1 MPPPSSLGD
10 DLSDDDDVSL
20 ETGPAAAAAT
30 GKPPARPPPKPVALP
45 IKTTVE
51 APKGIPQDLAALF
64 TFDKPRASSKPDVK
78 AHIAKV
84 LGKRRASVI
93 ASNAKEPEEGDGE
106 PKKGGEKLG
115 DASGSDSDGSPV
127 VLSKQ
132 MQRLVDDEKADEK
145 RQRRLRVASEEAK
158 KIQEEER
165 RALASITEAMA
176 ARQEEAETV
185 KDEVRA
191 KAEEAAAAIGPAD
204 ADDTP
209 YPSAFVRALDDH
221 AFGSAAVER
230 LAPRCPAPTPG
241 TLKPFENAARRRVA
255 KAGGSAGDA
264 DAAVAEALREALE
277 GGFLAAAF
285 AAEVDS
291 ALGLERAR
299 AMMPATPGA
308 DGATDDDASRTMGTR
323 TIGSAAET
331 KGKSETRDDSRA
343 RIPACDAE
351 TARWLFDAAT
361 RPESSKS
368 VALGARDALLAAAGY
383 EPIGL
388 DARHPP
394 RRRRGVFALPVA
406 RNPKT
411 SKAAESRLGDGEASR
426 REIAFRREIDARAPA
441 LAWAPTAGE
450 VLEALRRLGVR
461 ALDVG
466 EPIESSLPASSV
478 PSGENAGAATKAS
491 AATRRTK
498 RNAFPTKASRLPG
511 EQRKS
516 ASLNA
521 LAEDMSLS
529 KSISKKESKEGSF
542 PMSGRSAA
550 DTRDAA
556 ALMRPPP
563 GALKPQV
570 FAAAQLLAAWCAR
583 DGDGGRPARLS
594 IASDPADA
602 ASLLAALAALRL
614 DPRAAAL
621 AHVADDAAAALLA
634 AASRTAD
641 EETWAAFERA
651 AARAVARVGATH
663 ASRLAA
669 TRWVPWSSAREQRV
683 QDAAALVA
691 LTDIQ
696 AVLAPHVKRAL
707 ANARASPPLPRGDPG
722 DFSLKTGH
730 KKGKRGKVE
739 DARGEVYSAKASVP
753 NRQNADA
760 VDVQSAATAT
770 LGGVV
775 VDGHTTAEEA
785 WALVSAIHHVD
796 VVLHAGMAEPKR
808 SGTETETETENVA
821 QRSFMSFL
829 KDVKAKVP
837 RSNKAGLQA
846 LKTLAV
852 ATYTRH
858 QRAQQLR
865 ESKSDR

>member
-1 MPPPSSLGD
+1 
-10 DLSDDDDVSL
+10 
-20 ETGPAAAAAT
+20 
-30 GKPPARPPPKPVALP
+30 
-45 IKTTVE
+45 
-51 APKGIPQDLAALF
+51 
-64 TFDKPRASSKPDVK
+64 
-78 AHIAKV
+78 
-84 LGKRRASVI
+84 
-93 ASNAKEPEEGDGE
+93 
-106 PKKGGEKLG
+106 
-115 DASGSDSDGSPV
+115 
-127 VLSKQ
+127 
-132 MQRLVDDEKADEK
+132 
-145 RQRRLRVASEEAK
+145 
-158 KIQEEER
+158 
-165 RALASITEAMA
+165 
-176 ARQEEAETV
+176 
-185 KDEVRA
+185 
-191 KAEEAAAAIGPAD
+191 
-204 ADDTP
+204 
-209 YPSAFVRALDDH
+209 
-221 AFGSAAVER
+221 
-230 LAPRCPAPTPG
+230 
-241 TLKPFENAARRRVA
+241 
-255 KAGGSAGDA
+255 
-264 DAAVAEALREALE
+264 
-277 GGFLAAAF
+277 
-285 AAEVDS
+285 
-291 ALGLERAR
+291 
-299 AMMPATPGA
+299 MMPATPGA

-343 RIPACDAE
+343 RIPACDAA

-406 RNPKT
+406 RNRKRRKPP
-411 SKAAESRLGDGEASR
+411 KAASGTARRRVRGNRFSS
-426 REIAFRREIDARAPA
+426 REIGARAPA

-461 ALDVG
+461 APDVG

-707 ANARASPPLPRGDPG
+707 ANAKASPPSPR
-722 DFSLKTGH
+722 
-730 KKGKRGKVE
+730 
-739 DARGEVYSAKASVP
+739 
-753 NRQNADA
+753 
-760 VDVQSAATAT
+760 
-770 LGGVV
+770 
-775 VDGHTTAEEA
+775 
-785 WALVSAIHHVD
+785 
-796 VVLHAGMAEPKR
+796 R
-808 SGTETETETENVA
+808 SGRFFTKNG
-821 QRSFMSFL
+821 S
-829 KDVKAKVP
+829 
-837 RSNKAGLQA
+837 
-846 LKTLAV
+846 
-852 ATYTRH
+852 
-858 QRAQQLR
+858 
-865 ESKSDR
+865 

>member
-20 ETGPAAAAAT
+20 ETGTAAAAAA
-30 GKPPARPPPKPVALP
+30 GKPPARSPPKPAALP

-115 DASGSDSDGSPV
+115 DGSGSDSDGSPV

-191 KAEEAAAAIGPAD
+191 KAEEAAAAIGAAD

-255 KAGGSAGDA
+255 KAGGTAGDA

-291 ALGLERAR
+291 ALSLERAR

-308 DGATDDDASRTMGTR
+308 DGATDDDASER
-323 TIGSAAET
+323 AET
-331 KGKSETRDDSRA
+331 KGKSVADDSRA
-343 RIPACDAE
+343 GRDPACDAA

-388 DARHPP
+388 DARQPP

-406 RNPKT
+406 RNPKA
-411 SKAAESRLGDGEASR
+411 SKDLAKAESRGPGDGEVS
-426 REIAFRREIDARAPA
+426 RREIDARAPA

-461 ALDVG
+461 APDVG
-466 EPIESSLPASSV
+466 EPEDASSLPASSV
-478 PSGENAGAATKAS
+478 PGGENAGAATKAS

-498 RNAFPTKASRLPG
+498 RNAATKASRLPG
-511 EQRKS
+511 ERRKS

-563 GALKPQV
+563 GALKPQLL
-570 FAAAQLLAAWCAR
+570 AAAQLLAAWCAR
-583 DGDGGRPARLS
+583 DGDGGKGARLS

-641 EETWAAFERA
+641 EKTWAAFELA

-669 TRWVPWSSAREQRV
+669 TRWVPWSSVREQRV

-696 AVLAPHVKRAL
+696 DVLAPHVKRAL
-707 ANARASPPLPRGDPG
+707 ANAKASPPLPGSRDPG
-722 DFSLKTGH
+722 GKTGGKTGN
-730 KKGKRGKVE
+730 KKGKRGE
-739 DARGEVYSAKASVP
+739 DARGEAYSAKASVP
-753 NRQNADA
+753 SCQNADA

-796 VVLHAGMAEPKR
+796 VVLHAGMAEPTR
-808 SGTETETETENVA
+808 SGTETETETKTETENVA

>member
-20 ETGPAAAAAT
+20 ETGAAAAAAT
-30 GKPPARPPPKPVALP
+30 GKPPARPPPKPAALP

-165 RALASITEAMA
+165 RALASIKEAMA

-191 KAEEAAAAIGPAD
+191 KAEEAAAAIGAAD

-221 AFGSAAVER
+221 AFGSAAIER

-255 KAGGSAGDA
+255 KAGGTAGDA

-308 DGATDDDASRTMGTR
+308 DGATDDDASER
-323 TIGSAAET
+323 AET
-331 KGKSETRDDSRA
+331 KGKSVADDSRA
-343 RIPACDAE
+343 GRDPACDAA

-388 DARHPP
+388 DARQPP

-406 RNPKT
+406 RNPKA
-411 SKAAESRLGDGEASR
+411 SKDLAKAESRGPGDGEVS
-426 REIAFRREIDARAPA
+426 RREIDARAPA

-461 ALDVG
+461 APDVG
-466 EPIESSLPASSV
+466 EPLASSLPASSV
-478 PSGENAGAATKAS
+478 PGGENAGAATKAS

-498 RNAFPTKASRLPG
+498 RNAETKASRLPG
-511 EQRKS
+511 ERRKS

-563 GALKPQV
+563 GALKPQLL
-570 FAAAQLLAAWCAR
+570 AAAQLLAAWCAR
-583 DGDGGRPARLS
+583 DGDGGKGARLS

-641 EETWAAFERA
+641 EKTWAAFERA

-669 TRWVPWSSAREQRV
+669 TRWVPWSSVREQRV

-696 AVLAPHVKRAL
+696 DVLAPHVKRAL
-707 ANARASPPLPRGDPG
+707 ANAKASPPLPGSRDPG
-722 DFSLKTGH
+722 GKTGGKTGN
-730 KKGKRGKVE
+730 KKGKRGE
-739 DARGEVYSAKASVP
+739 DARGEAYSAKASVP
-753 NRQNADA
+753 SCQNADA

-796 VVLHAGMAEPKR
+796 VVLHAGMAEPTR
-808 SGTETETETENVA
+808 SGTETETETETANVA

>member
-1 MPPPSSLGD
+1 
-10 DLSDDDDVSL
+10 
-20 ETGPAAAAAT
+20 
-30 GKPPARPPPKPVALP
+30 
-45 IKTTVE
+45 
-51 APKGIPQDLAALF
+51 
-64 TFDKPRASSKPDVK
+64 
-78 AHIAKV
+78 V

-115 DASGSDSDGSPV
+115 DGSGSDSDGSPV

-191 KAEEAAAAIGPAD
+191 KAEEAAAAIGAAD

-291 ALGLERAR
+291 ALSLERAR

-308 DGATDDDASRTMGTR
+308 DGATDDDASERAG
-323 TIGSAAET
+323 T
-331 KGKSETRDDSRA
+331 KGKSVADDSRA
-343 RIPACDAE
+343 GRDPACDAA

-388 DARHPP
+388 DARQPP

-406 RNPKT
+406 RKPKA
-411 SKAAESRLGDGEASR
+411 SKAAESLVENGEAPR
-426 REIAFRREIDARAPA
+426 REIAPSGNRWKSTRARPA

-461 ALDVG
+461 APDVG
-466 EPIESSLPASSV
+466 EPEDTSSLPASSV
-478 PSGENAGAATKAS
+478 PGGENAGAATKAS

-498 RNAFPTKASRLPG
+498 RNAATKASRLPG
-511 EQRKS
+511 ERRKS

-556 ALMRPPP
+556 ALVRPPP

-583 DGDGGRPARLS
+583 DGDGGKAARLS
-594 IASDPADA
+594 IASDPA
-602 ASLLAALAALRL
+602 
-614 DPRAAAL
+614 
-621 AHVADDAAAALLA
+621 
-634 AASRTAD
+634 
-641 EETWAAFERA
+641 
-651 AARAVARVGATH
+651 
-663 ASRLAA
+663 
-669 TRWVPWSSAREQRV
+669 
-683 QDAAALVA
+683 
-691 LTDIQ
+691 
-696 AVLAPHVKRAL
+696 
-707 ANARASPPLPRGDPG
+707 
-722 DFSLKTGH
+722 
-730 KKGKRGKVE
+730 
-739 DARGEVYSAKASVP
+739 
-753 NRQNADA
+753 
-760 VDVQSAATAT
+760 
-770 LGGVV
+770 
-775 VDGHTTAEEA
+775 
-785 WALVSAIHHVD
+785 
-796 VVLHAGMAEPKR
+796 
-808 SGTETETETENVA
+808 
-821 QRSFMSFL
+821 
-829 KDVKAKVP
+829 
-837 RSNKAGLQA
+837 
-846 LKTLAV
+846 
-852 ATYTRH
+852 
-858 QRAQQLR
+858 
-865 ESKSDR
+865 

>member
-20 ETGPAAAAAT
+20 ETGAAAAAAT
-30 GKPPARPPPKPVALP
+30 GKPPARPPPKPAALP

-165 RALASITEAMA
+165 RALASIKEAMA

-191 KAEEAAAAIGPAD
+191 KAEEAAAAIGAAD

-221 AFGSAAVER
+221 AFGSAAIER

-255 KAGGSAGDA
+255 KAGGTAGDA

-308 DGATDDDASRTMGTR
+308 DGATDDDASER
-323 TIGSAAET
+323 AET
-331 KGKSETRDDSRA
+331 KGKSVADDSRA
-343 RIPACDAE
+343 GRDPACDAA

-388 DARHPP
+388 DARQPP

-406 RNPKT
+406 RNPKA
-411 SKAAESRLGDGEASR
+411 SKDLAKAESRGPGDGEVS
-426 REIAFRREIDARAPA
+426 RREIDARAPA

-461 ALDVG
+461 APDVG
-466 EPIESSLPASSV
+466 EPLASSLPASSV
-478 PSGENAGAATKAS
+478 PGGENAGAATKAS

-498 RNAFPTKASRLPG
+498 RNAETKASRLPG
-511 EQRKS
+511 ERRKS

-563 GALKPQV
+563 GALKPQLL
-570 FAAAQLLAAWCAR
+570 AAAQLLAAWCAR
-583 DGDGGRPARLS
+583 DGDGGKGARLS

-641 EETWAAFERA
+641 EKTWAAFERA

-669 TRWVPWSSAREQRV
+669 TRWVPWSSVREQRV

-696 AVLAPHVKRAL
+696 DVLAPHVKRAL
-707 ANARASPPLPRGDPG
+707 ANAKASPPLPGSRDPG
-722 DFSLKTGH
+722 GKTGG
-730 KKGKRGKVE
+730 KTGNTKGKRGEVAK
-739 DARGEVYSAKASVP
+739 RGAAYSAKASVP
-753 NRQNADA
+753 NGQNADA
-760 VDVQSAATAT
+760 VDLQSAATAT

-796 VVLHAGMAEPKR
+796 VVLHAGMAEPTR
-808 SGTETETETENVA
+808 SGTETETETETANVA

>member
-20 ETGPAAAAAT
+20 ETGAAAAAAT
-30 GKPPARPPPKPVALP
+30 GKPPARPPPKPAALP

-165 RALASITEAMA
+165 RALASIKEAMA

-191 KAEEAAAAIGPAD
+191 KAEEAAAAIGAAD

-221 AFGSAAVER
+221 AFGSAAIER

-255 KAGGSAGDA
+255 KAGGTAGDA

-308 DGATDDDASRTMGTR
+308 DGATDDDASER
-323 TIGSAAET
+323 AET
-331 KGKSETRDDSRA
+331 KGKSVADDSRA
-343 RIPACDAE
+343 GRDPACDAA

-388 DARHPP
+388 DARQPP

-406 RNPKT
+406 RNPKA
-411 SKAAESRLGDGEASR
+411 SKDLAKAESRGPGDGEVS
-426 REIAFRREIDARAPA
+426 RREIDARAPA

-461 ALDVG
+461 APDVG
-466 EPIESSLPASSV
+466 EPLASSLPASSV
-478 PSGENAGAATKAS
+478 PGGENAGAATKAS

-498 RNAFPTKASRLPG
+498 RNAETKASRLPG
-511 EQRKS
+511 ERRKS

-563 GALKPQV
+563 GALKPQLL
-570 FAAAQLLAAWCAR
+570 AAAQLLAAWCAR
-583 DGDGGRPARLS
+583 DGDGGKGARLS

-641 EETWAAFERA
+641 EKTWAAFERA

-669 TRWVPWSSAREQRV
+669 TRWVPWSSVREQRV

-696 AVLAPHVKRAL
+696 DVLAPHVKRAL
-707 ANARASPPLPRGDPG
+707 ANAKASPPLPGSRDPG
-722 DFSLKTGH
+722 GKTGG
-730 KKGKRGKVE
+730 KTGNTKGKRGEVAK
-739 DARGEVYSAKASVP
+739 RGEAYSAKASVP
-753 NRQNADA
+753 NCQNADA

-796 VVLHAGMAEPKR
+796 VVLHAGMAEPTR
-808 SGTETETETENVA
+808 SETETETETETANVA

>member
-20 ETGPAAAAAT
+20 ETGAAAAAAT
-30 GKPPARPPPKPVALP
+30 GKPPARPPPKPAALP

-158 KIQEEER
+158 KIQEDER
-165 RALASITEAMA
+165 RALASIKEAMA

-191 KAEEAAAAIGPAD
+191 KAEEAAAAIGAAD

-221 AFGSAAVER
+221 AFGSAAIER

-255 KAGGSAGDA
+255 KAGGTAGDA

-308 DGATDDDASRTMGTR
+308 DGATDDDASER
-323 TIGSAAET
+323 AET
-331 KGKSETRDDSRA
+331 KGKSVADDSRA
-343 RIPACDAE
+343 GRDPACDAA

-388 DARHPP
+388 DARQPP

-406 RNPKT
+406 RNPKA
-411 SKAAESRLGDGEASR
+411 SKDLAKAESRGPGDGEVS
-426 REIAFRREIDARAPA
+426 RREIDARAPA

-461 ALDVG
+461 APDVG
-466 EPIESSLPASSV
+466 EPLASSLPASSV
-478 PSGENAGAATKAS
+478 PGGENAGAATKAS

-498 RNAFPTKASRLPG
+498 RNAETKASRLPG
-511 EQRKS
+511 ERRKS

-563 GALKPQV
+563 GALKPQLL
-570 FAAAQLLAAWCAR
+570 AAAQLLAAWCAR
-583 DGDGGRPARLS
+583 DGDGGKGARLS

-669 TRWVPWSSAREQRV
+669 TRWVPWSSVREQRV

-696 AVLAPHVKRAL
+696 DVLAPHVKRAL
-707 ANARASPPLPRGDPG
+707 ANAKASPPLPGSRDPG
-722 DFSLKTGH
+722 GKTGGKTGN
-730 KKGKRGKVE
+730 KKGKRGE
-739 DARGEVYSAKASVP
+739 DARGEAYSAKASVP
-753 NRQNADA
+753 SCQNADA

-796 VVLHAGMAEPKR
+796 VVLHAGMAEPTR
-808 SGTETETETENVA
+808 SETETETETETANVA

>member
-20 ETGPAAAAAT
+20 ETGAAAAAAT
-30 GKPPARPPPKPVALP
+30 GKPPARPPPKPAALP

-158 KIQEEER
+158 KIQEDER
-165 RALASITEAMA
+165 RALASIKEAMA

-191 KAEEAAAAIGPAD
+191 KAEEAAAAIGAAD

-221 AFGSAAVER
+221 AFGSAAIER

-255 KAGGSAGDA
+255 KAGGTAGDA

-308 DGATDDDASRTMGTR
+308 DGATDDDASER
-323 TIGSAAET
+323 AET
-331 KGKSETRDDSRA
+331 KGKSVADDSRA
-343 RIPACDAE
+343 GRDPACDAA

-388 DARHPP
+388 DARQPP

-406 RNPKT
+406 RNPKA
-411 SKAAESRLGDGEASR
+411 SKDLAKAESRGPGDGEVS
-426 REIAFRREIDARAPA
+426 RREIDARAPA

-461 ALDVG
+461 APDVG
-466 EPIESSLPASSV
+466 EPLASSLPASSV
-478 PSGENAGAATKAS
+478 PGGENAGAATKAS

-498 RNAFPTKASRLPG
+498 RNAETKASRLPG
-511 EQRKS
+511 ERRKS

-563 GALKPQV
+563 GALKPQLL
-570 FAAAQLLAAWCAR
+570 AAAQLLAAWCAR
-583 DGDGGRPARLS
+583 DGDGGKGARLS

-641 EETWAAFERA
+641 EKTWAAFERA

-669 TRWVPWSSAREQRV
+669 TRWVPWSSVREQRV

-696 AVLAPHVKRAL
+696 DVLAPHVKRAL
-707 ANARASPPLPRGDPG
+707 ANAKASPPLPGSRDPG
-722 DFSLKTGH
+722 GKTGGKTGGN
-730 KKGKRGKVE
+730 KKGKRGDV
-739 DARGEVYSAKASVP
+739 ARGEAYSAKASVP
-753 NRQNADA
+753 NCQNVLADA
-760 VDVQSAATAT
+760 VDLQSAATAT

-796 VVLHAGMAEPKR
+796 VVLHAGMAEPTR
-808 SGTETETETENVA
+808 SETETETETETANVA

>member
-20 ETGPAAAAAT
+20 ETGAAAAAAT
-30 GKPPARPPPKPVALP
+30 GKPPARPPPKPAALP

-158 KIQEEER
+158 KIQEDER
-165 RALASITEAMA
+165 RALASIKEAMA

-191 KAEEAAAAIGPAD
+191 KAEEAAAAIGAAD

-221 AFGSAAVER
+221 AFGSAAIER

-255 KAGGSAGDA
+255 KAGGTAGDA

-308 DGATDDDASRTMGTR
+308 DGATDDDASER
-323 TIGSAAET
+323 AET
-331 KGKSETRDDSRA
+331 KGKSVADDSRA
-343 RIPACDAE
+343 GRDPACDAA

-388 DARHPP
+388 DARQPP

-406 RNPKT
+406 RNPKA
-411 SKAAESRLGDGEASR
+411 SKDLAKAESRGPGDGEVS
-426 REIAFRREIDARAPA
+426 RREIDARAPA

-461 ALDVG
+461 APDVG
-466 EPIESSLPASSV
+466 EPLASSLPASSV
-478 PSGENAGAATKAS
+478 PGGENAGAATKAS

-498 RNAFPTKASRLPG
+498 RNAETKASRLPG
-511 EQRKS
+511 ERRKS

-563 GALKPQV
+563 GALKPQLL
-570 FAAAQLLAAWCAR
+570 AAAQLLAAWCAR
-583 DGDGGRPARLS
+583 DGDGGKGARLS

-696 AVLAPHVKRAL
+696 DVLAPHVKRAL
-707 ANARASPPLPRGDPG
+707 ANAKASPPLPGSRDPG
-722 DFSLKTGH
+722 GKTGGKTGN
-730 KKGKRGKVE
+730 KKGKRGE
-739 DARGEVYSAKASVP
+739 DARGAAYSAKASVP
-753 NRQNADA
+753 NCQNADA

-796 VVLHAGMAEPKR
+796 VVLHAGMAEPTR
-808 SGTETETETENVA
+808 SETETETETETANVA

>member
-1 MPPPSSLGD
+1 M
-10 DLSDDDDVSL
+10 
-20 ETGPAAAAAT
+20 
-30 GKPPARPPPKPVALP
+30 
-45 IKTTVE
+45 
-51 APKGIPQDLAALF
+51 
-64 TFDKPRASSKPDVK
+64 
-78 AHIAKV
+78 
-84 LGKRRASVI
+84 
-93 ASNAKEPEEGDGE
+93 
-106 PKKGGEKLG
+106 
-115 DASGSDSDGSPV
+115 
-127 VLSKQ
+127 
-132 MQRLVDDEKADEK
+132 
-145 RQRRLRVASEEAK
+145 
-158 KIQEEER
+158 
-165 RALASITEAMA
+165 
-176 ARQEEAETV
+176 
-185 KDEVRA
+185 
-191 KAEEAAAAIGPAD
+191 
-204 ADDTP
+204 
-209 YPSAFVRALDDH
+209 
-221 AFGSAAVER
+221 
-230 LAPRCPAPTPG
+230 
-241 TLKPFENAARRRVA
+241 
-255 KAGGSAGDA
+255 
-264 DAAVAEALREALE
+264 
-277 GGFLAAAF
+277 
-285 AAEVDS
+285 
-291 ALGLERAR
+291 
-299 AMMPATPGA
+299 
-308 DGATDDDASRTMGTR
+308 
-323 TIGSAAET
+323 
-331 KGKSETRDDSRA
+331 
-343 RIPACDAE
+343 
-351 TARWLFDAAT
+351 
-361 RPESSKS
+361 
-368 VALGARDALLAAAGY
+368 
-383 EPIGL
+383 
-388 DARHPP
+388 
-394 RRRRGVFALPVA
+394 
-406 RNPKT
+406 
-411 SKAAESRLGDGEASR
+411 
-426 REIAFRREIDARAPA
+426 RAP
-441 LAWAPTAGE
+441 
-450 VLEALRRLGVR
+450 
-461 ALDVG
+461 DVG
-466 EPIESSLPASSV
+466 EPIASSLPASSV
-478 PSGENAGAATKAS
+478 PGGENAGAATKAS

-556 ALMRPPP
+556 ALVRPPP

-707 ANARASPPLPRGDPG
+707 ANAKASPPLPRGDPG

>member
-30 GKPPARPPPKPVALP
+30 GKPPARPPPKPAALP

-165 RALASITEAMA
+165 RTIASIEEAMA

-191 KAEEAAAAIGPAD
+191 KAEEAAAAFGAAD

-221 AFGSAAVER
+221 AFGSAAIER

-255 KAGGSAGDA
+255 KAGGTAGDA

-308 DGATDDDASRTMGTR
+308 DGATDDDASER
-323 TIGSAAET
+323 AET
-331 KGKSETRDDSRA
+331 KGKSVADDSRA
-343 RIPACDAE
+343 GRNPACDAA

-388 DARHPP
+388 DARQPP

-406 RNPKT
+406 RKPKA
-411 SKAAESRLGDGEASR
+411 SAKDVAKAESRGPGDGERSAFSR
-426 REIAFRREIDARAPA
+426 REGEVSRREIDARAPA

-461 ALDVG
+461 APDVG
-466 EPIESSLPASSV
+466 EPLADVPLPASSV
-478 PSGENAGAATKAS
+478 PGGENAGAATKAS

-498 RNAFPTKASRLPG
+498 RNAETKASRLPG
-511 EQRKS
+511 ERRKS

-556 ALMRPPP
+556 ALVRPPP

-583 DGDGGRPARLS
+583 DGDGGKGARLS

-621 AHVADDAAAALLA
+621 AHVADDAATALLA

-669 TRWVPWSSAREQRV
+669 TRWVPWSSVREQRV

-696 AVLAPHVKRAL
+696 DVLAPHVKRAL
-707 ANARASPPLPRGDPG
+707 ANAKASPPLPRGDPG
-722 DFSLKTGH
+722 GKTGN
-730 KKGKRGKVE
+730 KKGKRGEV
-739 DARGEVYSAKASVP
+739 ARGEVYSAKASVP
-753 NRQNADA
+753 NCQNADA

-796 VVLHAGMAEPKR
+796 VVLHAGMAEPTR
-808 SGTETETETENVA
+808 SGTETETETANVA

>member
-20 ETGPAAAAAT
+20 ETGAAAAAAT
-30 GKPPARPPPKPVALP
+30 GKPPARPPPKPAALP

-165 RALASITEAMA
+165 RALASIKEAMA

-191 KAEEAAAAIGPAD
+191 KAEEAAAAIGAAD

-221 AFGSAAVER
+221 AFGSAAIER

-255 KAGGSAGDA
+255 KAGGTAGDA

-308 DGATDDDASRTMGTR
+308 DGATDDDASER
-323 TIGSAAET
+323 AET
-331 KGKSETRDDSRA
+331 KGKSVADDSRA
-343 RIPACDAE
+343 GRDPACDAA

-388 DARHPP
+388 DARQPP

-406 RNPKT
+406 RNPKA
-411 SKAAESRLGDGEASR
+411 SKDLAKAESRGPGDGEVS
-426 REIAFRREIDARAPA
+426 RREIDARAPA

-461 ALDVG
+461 APDVG
-466 EPIESSLPASSV
+466 EPLASSLPASSV
-478 PSGENAGAATKAS
+478 PGGENAGAATKAS

-498 RNAFPTKASRLPG
+498 RNAETKASRLPG
-511 EQRKS
+511 ERRKS

-563 GALKPQV
+563 GALKPQLL
-570 FAAAQLLAAWCAR
+570 AAAQLLAAWCAR
-583 DGDGGRPARLS
+583 DGDGGKGARLS

-641 EETWAAFERA
+641 EKTWAAFERA

-669 TRWVPWSSAREQRV
+669 TRWVPWSSVREQRV

-696 AVLAPHVKRAL
+696 DVLAPHVKRAL
-707 ANARASPPLPRGDPG
+707 ANAKASPPLPGSRDPG
-722 DFSLKTGH
+722 GKTGGKTGGN
-730 KKGKRGKVE
+730 KKGKRGDV
-739 DARGEVYSAKASVP
+739 ARGEAYSAKASVP
-753 NRQNADA
+753 NCQNVLADA
-760 VDVQSAATAT
+760 VDLQSAATAT

-796 VVLHAGMAEPKR
+796 VVLHAGMAEPTR
-808 SGTETETETENVA
+808 SGTETETETETANVA

>member
-20 ETGPAAAAAT
+20 ETGAAAAAAT
-30 GKPPARPPPKPVALP
+30 GKPPARPPPKPAALP

-158 KIQEEER
+158 KIQEDER
-165 RALASITEAMA
+165 RALASIKEAMA

-191 KAEEAAAAIGPAD
+191 KAEEAAAAIGAAD

-221 AFGSAAVER
+221 AFGSAAIER

-255 KAGGSAGDA
+255 KAGGTAGDA

-308 DGATDDDASRTMGTR
+308 DGATDDDASER
-323 TIGSAAET
+323 AET
-331 KGKSETRDDSRA
+331 KGKSVADDSRA
-343 RIPACDAE
+343 GRDPACDAA

-388 DARHPP
+388 DARQPP

-406 RNPKT
+406 RNPKA
-411 SKAAESRLGDGEASR
+411 SKDLAKAESRGPGDGEVS
-426 REIAFRREIDARAPA
+426 RREIDARAPA

-461 ALDVG
+461 APDVG
-466 EPIESSLPASSV
+466 EPLASSLPASSV
-478 PSGENAGAATKAS
+478 PGGENARAATKAS

-498 RNAFPTKASRLPG
+498 RNAETKASRLPG
-511 EQRKS
+511 ERRKS

-563 GALKPQV
+563 GALKPQLL
-570 FAAAQLLAAWCAR
+570 AAAQLLAAWCAR
-583 DGDGGRPARLS
+583 DGDGGKGARLS

-641 EETWAAFERA
+641 EKTWAAFERA

-669 TRWVPWSSAREQRV
+669 TRWVPWSSVREQRV

-696 AVLAPHVKRAL
+696 DVLAPHVKRAL
-707 ANARASPPLPRGDPG
+707 ANAKASPPLPGSRDPG
-722 DFSLKTGH
+722 GKTGGKTGN
-730 KKGKRGKVE
+730 KKGKRGE
-739 DARGEVYSAKASVP
+739 DARGAAYSAKASVP
-753 NRQNADA
+753 NCQNADA

-796 VVLHAGMAEPKR
+796 VVLHAGMAEPTR
-808 SGTETETETENVA
+808 SETETETETETANVA

>member
-1 MPPPSSLGD
+1 M
-10 DLSDDDDVSL
+10 
-20 ETGPAAAAAT
+20 
-30 GKPPARPPPKPVALP
+30 
-45 IKTTVE
+45 
-51 APKGIPQDLAALF
+51 
-64 TFDKPRASSKPDVK
+64 
-78 AHIAKV
+78 
-84 LGKRRASVI
+84 
-93 ASNAKEPEEGDGE
+93 
-106 PKKGGEKLG
+106 
-115 DASGSDSDGSPV
+115 
-127 VLSKQ
+127 
-132 MQRLVDDEKADEK
+132 
-145 RQRRLRVASEEAK
+145 
-158 KIQEEER
+158 
-165 RALASITEAMA
+165 
-176 ARQEEAETV
+176 
-185 KDEVRA
+185 
-191 KAEEAAAAIGPAD
+191 
-204 ADDTP
+204 
-209 YPSAFVRALDDH
+209 
-221 AFGSAAVER
+221 
-230 LAPRCPAPTPG
+230 
-241 TLKPFENAARRRVA
+241 
-255 KAGGSAGDA
+255 
-264 DAAVAEALREALE
+264 
-277 GGFLAAAF
+277 
-285 AAEVDS
+285 DS

-669 TRWVPWSSAREQRV
+669 TRWVPWTSAREQRV

>member
-20 ETGPAAAAAT
+20 ETGAAAAAAT
-30 GKPPARPPPKPVALP
+30 GKPPARPPPKPAALP

-165 RALASITEAMA
+165 RALASIKEAMA

-191 KAEEAAAAIGPAD
+191 KAEEAAAAIGAAD

-221 AFGSAAVER
+221 AFGSAAIER

-255 KAGGSAGDA
+255 KAGGTAGDA

-308 DGATDDDASRTMGTR
+308 DGATDDDASER
-323 TIGSAAET
+323 AET
-331 KGKSETRDDSRA
+331 KGKSVADDSRA
-343 RIPACDAE
+343 GRDPACDAA

-388 DARHPP
+388 DARQPP

-406 RNPKT
+406 RNPKA
-411 SKAAESRLGDGEASR
+411 SKDLAKAESRGPGDGEVS
-426 REIAFRREIDARAPA
+426 RREIDARAPA

-461 ALDVG
+461 APDVG
-466 EPIESSLPASSV
+466 EPLASSLPASSV
-478 PSGENAGAATKAS
+478 PGGENAGAATKAS

-498 RNAFPTKASRLPG
+498 RNAETKASRLPG
-511 EQRKS
+511 ERRKS

-563 GALKPQV
+563 GALKPQLL
-570 FAAAQLLAAWCAR
+570 AAAQLLAAWCAR
-583 DGDGGRPARLS
+583 DGDGGKGARLS

-641 EETWAAFERA
+641 EKTWAAFERA

-669 TRWVPWSSAREQRV
+669 TRWVPWSSVREQRV

-696 AVLAPHVKRAL
+696 DVLAPHVKRAL
-707 ANARASPPLPRGDPG
+707 ANAKASPPLPGSRDPG
-722 DFSLKTGH
+722 GKTGGKTGN
-730 KKGKRGKVE
+730 KKGKRGE
-739 DARGEVYSAKASVP
+739 DARGEAYSAKASVP
-753 NRQNADA
+753 NCQNADA

-796 VVLHAGMAEPKR
+796 VVLHAGMAEPTR
-808 SGTETETETENVA
+808 SETETETETETANVA

>member
-51 APKGIPQDLAALF
+51 VPKGIPQDLAALF

-209 YPSAFVRALDDH
+209 YPSVFVRALDDH

-343 RIPACDAE
+343 RIPACDAA

-426 REIAFRREIDARAPA
+426 REIDARAPA

-461 ALDVG
+461 APDVG
-466 EPIESSLPASSV
+466 EPIASSLPASSV
-478 PSGENAGAATKAS
+478 PGGENAGAATKAS

-556 ALMRPPP
+556 ALVRPPP

-583 DGDGGRPARLS
+583 DGDGGRPAHLS

-641 EETWAAFERA
+641 EETWAAFRGRRRRRWRA
-651 AARAVARVGATH
+651 WARRTPRG
-663 ASRLAA
+663 SRRRAGCPGPPRGSSA
-669 TRWVPWSSAREQRV
+669 CRTRRRWWRSRTYRPCSRRTSSARWRTRRRLPLSP
-683 QDAAALVA
+683 AA
-691 LTDIQ
+691 I
-696 AVLAPHVKRAL
+696 
-707 ANARASPPLPRGDPG
+707 
-722 DFSLKTGH
+722 
-730 KKGKRGKVE
+730 
-739 DARGEVYSAKASVP
+739 
-753 NRQNADA
+753 
-760 VDVQSAATAT
+760 
-770 LGGVV
+770 
-775 VDGHTTAEEA
+775 
-785 WALVSAIHHVD
+785 
-796 VVLHAGMAEPKR
+796 
-808 SGTETETETENVA
+808 
-821 QRSFMSFL
+821 
-829 KDVKAKVP
+829 
-837 RSNKAGLQA
+837 
-846 LKTLAV
+846 
-852 ATYTRH
+852 
-858 QRAQQLR
+858 R
-865 ESKSDR
+865 EMFH

>member
-20 ETGPAAAAAT
+20 ETGAAAAAAT
-30 GKPPARPPPKPVALP
+30 GKPPARPPPKPAALP

-165 RALASITEAMA
+165 RALASIKEAMA

-191 KAEEAAAAIGPAD
+191 KAEEAAAAIGAAD

-221 AFGSAAVER
+221 AFGSAAIER

-255 KAGGSAGDA
+255 KAGGTAGDA

-308 DGATDDDASRTMGTR
+308 DGATDDDASER
-323 TIGSAAET
+323 AET
-331 KGKSETRDDSRA
+331 KGKSVADDSRA
-343 RIPACDAE
+343 GRDPACDAA

-388 DARHPP
+388 DARQPP

-406 RNPKT
+406 RNPKA
-411 SKAAESRLGDGEASR
+411 SKDLAKAESRGPGDGEVS
-426 REIAFRREIDARAPA
+426 RREIDARAPA

-461 ALDVG
+461 APDVG
-466 EPIESSLPASSV
+466 EPLASSLPASSLPASSV
-478 PSGENAGAATKAS
+478 PGGENAGAATKAS

-498 RNAFPTKASRLPG
+498 RNAETKASRLPG
-511 EQRKS
+511 ERRKS

-563 GALKPQV
+563 GALKPQLL
-570 FAAAQLLAAWCAR
+570 AAAQLLAAWCAR
-583 DGDGGRPARLS
+583 DGDGGKGARLS

-641 EETWAAFERA
+641 EKTWAAFERA

-669 TRWVPWSSAREQRV
+669 TRWVPWSSVREQRV

-696 AVLAPHVKRAL
+696 DVLAPHVKRAL
-707 ANARASPPLPRGDPG
+707 ANAKASPPLPGSRDPG
-722 DFSLKTGH
+722 GKTGGKTGN
-730 KKGKRGKVE
+730 KKGKRGE
-739 DARGEVYSAKASVP
+739 DARGEAYSAKASVP
-753 NRQNADA
+753 SCQNADA

-796 VVLHAGMAEPKR
+796 VVLHAGMAEPTR
-808 SGTETETETENVA
+808 SETETETETETANVA